1 MSSQP
6 ITGTLTAMITPFR
19 NGQISTDE
27 LKQLVEH
34 QISNGISGLV
44 PVGTTG
50 ESPTLSFEG
59 DLKVISTVVQAA
71 NKRIPVIAGT
81 GSNSTAEAIRLTK
94 QAHDAGVDG
103 VLQVAPYYNKPSA
116 EGLYRHFASVAE
128 VTDRPIVLYSIP
140 SRCGIEIPISTV
152 ERLRA
157 NYANICYIKESGGSC
172 ERVDQLIQALGD
184 DITVLSGDDSLTLPF
199 MSAGAQG
206 VISVASNLFPK
217 EVSQMVAAALQND
230 FVTATNLH
238 RRLSKL
244 FKVLFIEPNPVPVK
258 AAMKKMGLITSDE
271 VRLPLCE
278 MTPENRAELMRTV
291 EELNS

>member
-6 ITGTLTAMITPFR
+6 FTGTLTAMITPFHD
-19 NGQISTDE
+19 GQVSTDE

-50 ESPTLSFEG
+50 ESPTLSYEG

-81 GSNSTAEAIRLTK
+81 GSNSTAEAVRLTK
-94 QAHDAGVDG
+94 QAHEAGVDG
-103 VLQVAPYYNKPSA
+103 VLQVAPYYNKPSP

-128 VTDRPIVLYSIP
+128 ITDRPIILYSIP
-140 SRCGIEIPISTV
+140 SRCVIEIPVSTV

-172 ERVDQLIQALGD
+172 ERVDQLKQSLGD
-184 DITVLSGDDSLTLPF
+184 DITILSGDDSLTLPF
-199 MSAGAQG
+199 MSVGAKG

-238 RRLSKL
+238 LRLSKL

-258 AAMKKMGLITSDE
+258 AAMKEIGLITSDE

-278 MTPENRAELMRTV
+278 MTPENRAELMRVV